1 MNMVTGRQRTYSY
14 YIASKKP
21 WRKVWRFLRLRA
33 WLWIPISACIFAY
46 ASIIVFVLKSKGAL

>member
-1 MNMVTGRQRTYSY
+1 MNMVTGRQRTYY
-14 YIASKKP
+14 TDSKRP

-33 WLWIPISACIFAY
+33 WLWIPISACVFAY